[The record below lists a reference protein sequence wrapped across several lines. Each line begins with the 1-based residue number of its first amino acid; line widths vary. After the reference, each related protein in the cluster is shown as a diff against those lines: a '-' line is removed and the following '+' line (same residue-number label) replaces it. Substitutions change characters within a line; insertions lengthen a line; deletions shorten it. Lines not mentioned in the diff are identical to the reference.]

1 VITNLENIFYSDC
14 IFCMTIFLTFYNPS
28 QLFPG
33 LLDIIFQPDCQWP
46 EKKNL
51 PAFPSTSPAQ
61 APALRWWI
69 CISSYDFIS
78 LCCCHKLLLP
88 CRYTHTALFWTD
100 TITVMTELMKRTEKL
115 WQLGVNGNM
124 SDLQTDTLFSL
135 SHTFFSAN
143 QVRCSFNE

>member
-1 VITNLENIFYSDC
+1 VITNLENILY
-14 IFCMTIFLTFYNPS
+14 FLYDNIPHILQSKPAVSWPVRYYFPA
-28 QLFPG
+28 QLSVTG
-33 LLDIIFQPDCQWP
+33 
-46 EKKNL
+46 KKNL